1 MIQRTGHS
9 LYKRQIVAVIEKST
23 LLAPCT
29 LVFGHHL
36 LFVAQ
41 VHPTHIAF
49 DQDFMVGIGNFLA
62 EGGKPADLPKQGLK
76 PNLNKRGS
84 IRSIYDGHYKFSR
97 YFSPLGHH
105 TPKTIEQLFANN
117 DVELYDLKNDPF
129 EMNNLAV
136 NLNKYGD
143 IIEMMNTKLN
153 VLIGIEVGEDIGQ
166 MLPSAEGENWTSSS
180 ISDLR
185 P

>member
-1 MIQRTGHS
+1 MFS
-9 LYKRQIVAVIEKST
+9 
-23 LLAPCT
+23 
-29 LVFGHHL
+29 
-36 LFVAQ
+36 FV
-41 VHPTHIAF
+41 
-49 DQDFMVGIGNFLA
+49 DQNFMVSIGNFLA
-62 EGGKPADLPKQGLK
+62 EGGKPTDLPKQGFK
-76 PNLNKRGS
+76 PNLKKRGA
-84 IRSIYDGHYKFSR
+84 IRSIYDGNYRFSR
-97 YFSPLGHH
+97 YFSPLEHH
-105 TPKTIEQLFANN
+105 TPKTIEQLFAIN

-136 NLNKYGD
+136 NFNKYGD

-166 MLPSAEGENWTSSS
+166 MLPSAEGKNWTSSS